1 MKKIVFA
8 LLTVIGFTTANAQD
22 HSILLYGNVGV
33 TSVKD
38 STKGNAMSW
47 HANPGVGYQINKH
60 ITVGVELG
68 WAQTSY
74 KPNGGDRAT
83 TNNYN
88 AGVFVR
94 GYHYMGNSHFYCF
107 SHLGLGYQGQYSTEG
122 SHPATDKFSGMY
134 VSLTPNIGY
143 MFGHGFSAYAS
154 YGSIGYNTLKP
165 ADATFNNPNKN
176 PTNTFVFSFGNDF
189 QFGVSKNFS
198 CHGAHMHHHHDAN
211 SEMHSGVDS
220 KDDADDDG
228 DKPMKKKKH
237 HKKDNDKDGDE

>member
-8 LLTVIGFTTANAQD
+8 LLTVIGFTAANAQE

-47 HANPGVGYQINKH
+47 HANPGVGYQITKCF
-60 ITVGVELG
+60 TVGVELG

-74 KPNGGDRAT
+74 KPNGGDRGT
-83 TNNYN
+83 TNNYSV
-88 AGVFVR
+88 GVFAR
-94 GYHYMGNSHFYCF
+94 GTHVMGSSHFYCF
-107 SHLGLGYQGQYSTEG
+107 SQLGLGYQGQYYTAG
-122 SHPATDKFSGMY
+122 SHPASDKFSGMY

-143 MFGHGFSAYAS
+143 MFGHGYSAYAS

-165 ADATFNNPNKN
+165 SDATLTNPDKN

-189 QFGVSKNFS
+189 RFGVSKNFG
-198 CHGAHMHHHHDAN
+198 CKTHAHHHDAN
-211 SEMHSGVDS
+211 AEMHSGTDMS
-220 KDDADDDG
+220 DDDG
-228 DKPMKKKKH
+228 DKPMPKKKH